1 MTRENSI
8 FSGKYRLYQK
18 ITYAFMVL
26 PGTAL
31 YIAFFIVPILWGI
44 YYSFTN
50 YNGIFRNYDFVGLN
64 NYINGFRNPR
74 FLGSLSFTLRYA
86 LCLVVLITV
95 LSLSLALFLN
105 QRFSIE
111 GLRKYVRGIYFL
123 PAVLSSLTVGIVFD
137 ELYARALP
145 AIGEMFDIAFF
156 SLNVLSRKNTAF
168 WGLLFV
174 HLWQGLAIPTVL
186 FLAGLQ
192 VIPDDLVEAA
202 MIDGANKWQRFRQI
216 TIPFIMPIISIVL
229 VLTLKS
235 GLLVFEYVMAMTRG
249 GPGGS
254 TESIAFLI
262 YNHGF
267 VERKF
272 STAIA
277 ESIMMAAIIC
287 GISFIQISLSNKRKV
302 YQ

>member
-1 MTRENSI
+1 
-8 FSGKYRLYQK
+8 
-18 ITYAFMVL
+18 
-26 PGTAL
+26 
-31 YIAFFIVPILWGI
+31 
-44 YYSFTN
+44 
-50 YNGIFRNYDFVGLN
+50 
-64 NYINGFRNPR
+64 
-74 FLGSLSFTLRYA
+74 LGSLSFTLRYA
-86 LCLVVLITV
+86 LCLIVVLTII
-95 LSLSLALFLN
+95 SLCLALLLN
-105 QRFSIE
+105 RKFF
-111 GLRKYVRGIYFL
+111 LRKYVRAIYFL

-145 AIGEMFDIAFF
+145 VLGELLDIAA
-156 SLNVLSRKNTAF
+156 LAMNVLSRKNTAF

-174 HLWQGLAIPTVL
+174 HIWQGLAIPTVL

-202 MIDGANKWQRFRQI
+202 MIDGAGKIQRFKAI
-216 TIPFIMPIISIVL
+216 TIPFLMPIISIIL
-229 VLTLKS
+229 VLSLKS
-235 GLLVFEYVMAMTRG
+235 GLMVFEYIMAMTNG

-254 TESIAFLI
+254 TESLAFLI

-277 ESIMMAAIIC
+277 ESIMMAVLIC
-287 GISFIQISLSNKRKV
+287 GISFIQISWSNKKRV

>member
-1 MTRENSI
+1 M
-8 FSGKYRLYQK
+8 FGKKLASTSQYRFYQQ
-18 ITYAFMVL
+18 ITYALMVL

-31 YIAFFIVPILWGI
+31 YIMFFIVPIIWGI

-50 YNGIFRNYDFVGLN
+50 YNGIARKYSFVGLD
-64 NYINGFRNPR
+64 NYVNGFRNPR
-74 FLGSLSFTLRYA
+74 FLNSLGFTIRYA
-86 LCLVVLITV
+86 LCLIVLLTII
-95 LSLSLALFLN
+95 SLCIALLLNRKFL
-105 QRFSIE
+105 
-111 GLRKYVRGIYFL
+111 LRKYVRAVFFL

-145 AIGEMFDIAFF
+145 ALGELLDITA
-156 SLNVLSRKNTAF
+156 LTMNMLSRKNTAF

-174 HLWQGLAIPTVL
+174 HVWQGLAIPTVL

-202 MIDGANKWQRFRQI
+202 MIDGAGKIQRFRSI
-216 TIPFIMPIISIVL
+216 TIPFLMPIISIIL
-229 VLTLKS
+229 VLSLKS
-235 GLLVFEYVMAMTRG
+235 GLMVFEYIMAMTNG

-254 TESIAFLI
+254 TESLAFLI

-277 ESIMMAAIIC
+277 ESIMMAFLIC
-287 GISFIQISLSNKRKV
+287 GISFIQISWSNKKRV

>member
-1 MTRENSI
+1 MP
-8 FSGKYRLYQK
+8 GKKIASTSQYRFYQQ
-18 ITYAFMVL
+18 ITYGLMVL

-31 YIAFFIVPILWGI
+31 YIMFFIVPIIWGI

-50 YNGIFRNYDFVGLN
+50 YNGVARKYRFVGLD
-64 NYINGFRNPR
+64 NYVNGFRNPR
-74 FLGSLSFTLRYA
+74 FLNSLGFTIRYA
-86 LCLVVLITV
+86 LCLIVLLTII
-95 LSLSLALFLN
+95 SLCIALLLN
-105 QRFSIE
+105 RKFF
-111 GLRKYVRGIYFL
+111 LRKYIRAVFFL

-145 AIGEMFDIAFF
+145 VLGELFDIAAL
-156 SLNVLSRKNTAF
+156 SMNVLSRKNTAF

-174 HLWQGLAIPTVL
+174 HVWQGLAIPTVL

-202 MIDGANKWQRFRQI
+202 MIDGAGKIQRFKAI
-216 TIPFIMPIISIVL
+216 TIPFLMPIISIIL
-229 VLTLKS
+229 VLSLKS
-235 GLLVFEYVMAMTRG
+235 GLMVFEYIMAMTNG

-254 TESIAFLI
+254 TESLAFLI

-277 ESIMMAAIIC
+277 ESIMMAFLIC
-287 GISFIQISLSNKRKV
+287 GISFIQITWSNKKRV
-302 YQ
+302 Y